1 MPAVL
6 FFSIEIAMTMTEQLN
21 ALGSILAQ
29 GSLHSLFQPIICLS
43 ERRILGYEALS
54 RGPSNSPLHS
64 PVALFSVA
72 SHAGRLSELEIAC
85 RESACRRFSEQ
96 KLPGKLFLNISP
108 ESLME
113 TAHQPGRTLQL
124 LRDFG
129 IPPSQV
135 VIELTEQTPTD
146 DFDLLQ
152 TALHHY
158 RDMGFAIALDDL
170 GAGYS
175 SLRLWSELRPD
186 YVKIDRHFIDGIH
199 QDALKREFVGSILQ
213 IARASRA
220 QVIAEGI
227 ELPEELAVLTEMGV
241 DLVQGYL
248 LCRPQEQP
256 PQEAR
261 LMLPKQDNA
270 NLALS
275 EEGSDLSALLNEQ
288 PAVDQDTATALVLE
302 SFRRQANLNSLA
314 VLDGRGHPVGIVHR
328 HSLSDALLK
337 PFATDLFARKPISRL
352 MSDDFLAVELS
363 QSLQQVSRL
372 LTSRARQRIEEDFII
387 TLNGD
392 YLGLGRV
399 IDVLKLI
406 TELKIQQARYA
417 NPLTLL
423 PGNVPI
429 QQCLTRLLQQRR
441 ESVICYVDIDSFKP
455 FNDIYGYGRGDEVLL
470 CLAQCLNDRVDP
482 SRDFVGHIG
491 GDDFFTGAGPAG
503 LAQAA
508 QPVIGRFPHPMPALL
523 SHRTHR
529 RRLLR
534 GVEPPGRA
542 PGVRLVVAVDRCGA
556 FVSTGLWTTGCQ
568 PVGGAGLT
576 GQAPRQGCGRLQHS
590 CHRQHG
596 QRAAAALSLGGFRVL
611 VFEHSHHFRGM
622 PGCRRHTIGWP
633 TETPQALHTLKEAG
647 TRQAAGA
654 LADDQRAAQWLLGL
668 GVQCGQV
675 FKGRGQ
681 RLHRRR
687 GELQALQQRAVGQ
700 QMALAAR
707 LVQFVE

>member
-1 MPAVL
+1 
-6 FFSIEIAMTMTEQLN
+6 MTTTEQLS
-21 ALGSILAQ
+21 ALSSILAQ
-29 GSLHSLFQPIICLS
+29 SGLHSLFQPIISLS
-43 ERRILGYEALS
+43 ERRIVGYEALS

-64 PVALFSVA
+64 PIALFAVA
-72 SHAGRLSELEIAC
+72 RQGGRLNELEIAC
-85 RESACRRFSEQ
+85 RESACRRFNEQ
-96 KLPGKLFLNISP
+96 QLPGKLFLNVSP
-108 ESLME
+108 ESLLE
-113 TAHQPGRTLQL
+113 AAHQPGRTLQL
-124 LRDFG
+124 LQDFG

-146 DFDLLQ
+146 DFQLLQ

-158 RDMGFAIALDDL
+158 RAMGFSIALDDL

-213 IARASRA
+213 IAKASRA

-248 LCRPQEQP
+248 LCRPQEHP
-256 PQEAR
+256 PRDAR
-261 LMLPKQDNA
+261 TLMPKHDGTTV
-270 NLALS
+270 ALND
-275 EEGSDLSALLNEQ
+275 EGSDLSALLNDQ
-288 PAVDQDTATALVLE
+288 PAVARDTPTATVLE
-302 SFRRQANLNSLA
+302 AFRRQANLNSLA
-314 VLDGRGHPVGIVHR
+314 VLDEQGQPCGIVHR

-352 MSDDFLAVELS
+352 MNDDFLAVEMS

-372 LTSRARQRIEEDFII
+372 ITSRARQRIEEDFII
-387 TLNGD
+387 TLNGG

-429 QQCLTRLLQQRR
+429 QQCLTRLLQQAR

-491 GDDFFTGAGPAG
+491 GDDFLMVLGPEDWRKRLNQLLDDFQSQCRRFYRSEHLEAGCFIAPNRQG
-503 LAQAA
+503 VRQE
-508 QPVIGRFPHPMPALL
+508 FALL
-523 SHRTHR
+523 SLSIGVVHLHPEACAGLDAS
-529 RRLLR
+529 LLAEMASQAKHHAKNVP
-534 GVEPPGRA
+534 GYSVHVIDSLAVPGREDE
-542 PGVRLVVAVDRCGA
+542 L
-556 FVSTGLWTTGCQ
+556 LM
-568 PVGGAGLT
+568 
-576 GQAPRQGCGRLQHS
+576 
-590 CHRQHG
+590 G
-596 QRAAAALSLGGFRVL
+596 QR
-611 VFEHSHHFRGM
+611 
-622 PGCRRHTIGWP
+622 
-633 TETPQALHTLKEAG
+633 
-647 TRQAAGA
+647 
-654 LADDQRAAQWLLGL
+654 
-668 GVQCGQV
+668 
-675 FKGRGQ
+675 
-681 RLHRRR
+681 
-687 GELQALQQRAVGQ
+687 
-700 QMALAAR
+700 
-707 LVQFVE
+707 

>member
-1 MPAVL
+1 
-6 FFSIEIAMTMTEQLN
+6 MTTTEQLS
-21 ALGSILAQ
+21 ALSSILAQ
-29 GSLHSLFQPIICLS
+29 SGLHSLFQPIISLS

-64 PVALFSVA
+64 PVALFAVA
-72 SHAGRLSELEIAC
+72 RQAGRLSELEIAC
-85 RESACRRFSEQ
+85 RQSACKRFSEQ
-96 KLPGKLFLNISP
+96 QLPGKLFLNVSP
-108 ESLME
+108 ESLLE
-113 TAHQPGRTLQL
+113 AAHQPGRTLQL
-124 LRDFG
+124 LEDFG

-135 VIELTEQTPTD
+135 VIELTEQTPID
-146 DFDLLQ
+146 DLQLLQ
-152 TALHHY
+152 NALHHY
-158 RDMGFAIALDDL
+158 RDMGFSIALDDL

-213 IARASRA
+213 IAKASRA

-227 ELPEELAVLTEMGV
+227 ELTEELAVLTEMGV

-256 PQEAR
+256 PRDAR
-261 LMLPKQDNA
+261 AMMPKHDQTSV
-270 NLALS
+270 ALNDD
-275 EEGSDLSALLNEQ
+275 GSDLSALLNEQ
-288 PAVDQDTATALVLE
+288 PAVARNTPTANVLE
-302 SFRRQANLNSLA
+302 AFRRQANLNSLA
-314 VLDGRGHPVGIVHR
+314 VLDEQGQPCGIVHR

-352 MSDDFLAVELS
+352 MNDDFLAVELS

-372 LTSRARQRIEEDFII
+372 ITSRARQRIEEDFII
-387 TLNGD
+387 TLNGH

-429 QQCLTRLLQQRR
+429 QQCLSRLLQQAR

-491 GDDFFTGAGPAG
+491 GDDFLLVLGPEDW
-503 LAQAA
+503 
-508 QPVIGRFPHPMPALL
+508 
-523 SHRTHR
+523 R
-529 RRLLR
+529 RRLNQLLDDFHSQCR
-534 GVEPPGRA
+534 RFYRSEHLEAGCFVA
-542 PGVRLVVAVDRCGA
+542 PN
-556 FVSTGLWTTGCQ
+556 
-568 PVGGAGLT
+568 
-576 GQAPRQGCGRLQHS
+576 RQGIRQEFPLLSLSIGVVHLYPQACGRLDSNQLAELASQAKHHAKNIQGYS
-590 CHRQHG
+590 IHVIDSLEAAASLGAQNLSEPLRDQSAD
-596 QRAAAALSLGGFRVL
+596 RAASV
-611 VFEHSHHFRGM
+611 
-622 PGCRRHTIGWP
+622 
-633 TETPQALHTLKEAG
+633 
-647 TRQAAGA
+647 
-654 LADDQRAAQWLLGL
+654 
-668 GVQCGQV
+668 
-675 FKGRGQ
+675 
-681 RLHRRR
+681 
-687 GELQALQQRAVGQ
+687 
-700 QMALAAR
+700 
-707 LVQFVE
+707 